1 MNDKLKMLALSLLA
15 CLSCLTSCDKVEEGN
30 RLVVVNRTDGGD
42 QPVAPDDTD
51 YFAEQ
56 PRRVLM
62 EDYTGQVCNNC
73 PNATD
78 LIGQLQKYYGHDL
91 IVPVAIHCGPLGIQN
106 STDPLGLATP
116 LGDEYFKHWNIEVQ
130 PMGLINRS
138 DGVLS
143 TEWWEAK
150 VSFELFEDDDKTI
163 RRMAPVNI
171 WVEPATEGQNTTVR
185 VTVAARKAAKGK
197 LQLWLTEDSILAPQ
211 RLPDGTDQPL
221 YKHNHVLRDAVNGAW
236 GDDVEL
242 GEQEKKVFTYECHLD
257 SRWKPE
263 NVSVVAFVYDAAGVM
278 QTISKRIKE

>member
-15 CLSCLTSCDKVEEGN
+15 CLLCLTSCDKVEEGN
-30 RLVVVNRTDGGD
+30 RLVVVNRTDDGD

-106 STDPLGLATP
+106 STNPLGLATP

-185 VTVAARKAAKGK
+185 VTVAARKTLKGK

-242 GEQEKKVFTYECHLD
+242 GEQEKKVFTYECRLD